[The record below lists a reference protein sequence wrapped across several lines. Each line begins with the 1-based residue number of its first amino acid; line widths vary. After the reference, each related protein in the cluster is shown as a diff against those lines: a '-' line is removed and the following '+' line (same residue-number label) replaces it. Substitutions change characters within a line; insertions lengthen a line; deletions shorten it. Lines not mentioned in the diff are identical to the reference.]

1 MGPALPKQ
9 RVERG
14 RYYSVCVHSPAAV
27 PEVEGALLCAAVAV
41 VVGGAEV
48 GGCVVA
54 GGAGGLVAAD
64 WVVWAELL
72 SAVSGGVAIS
82 RRWMFCIFAVKRL

>member
-1 MGPALPKQ
+1 M
-9 RVERG
+9 
-14 RYYSVCVHSPAAV
+14 
-27 PEVEGALLCAAVAV
+27 AV

-48 GGCVVA
+48 GGCVAA

-72 SAVSGGVAIS
+72 SAVSGTTVARTTLVPVGGVAIS
-82 RRWMFCIFAVKRL
+82 RRWTFCIFAVKKL